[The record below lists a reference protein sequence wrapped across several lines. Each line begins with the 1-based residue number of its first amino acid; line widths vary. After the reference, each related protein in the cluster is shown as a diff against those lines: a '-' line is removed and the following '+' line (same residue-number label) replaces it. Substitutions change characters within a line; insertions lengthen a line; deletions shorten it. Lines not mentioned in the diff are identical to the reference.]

1 MSRLN
6 LQNAGLTIIVIGIVL
21 FAPGCKETDRERTG
35 VDAYSSFVTESGDIK
50 FPPDF
55 PNGYVFIG
63 AWAVNGPNGVEDI
76 HSVYTRPMDVANF
89 KETGKFLDGAVLVK
103 EVAATL
109 GSTHTTGNASW
120 AHESKTWFMMI
131 KDSKQRFQS
140 NPLWGDG
147 WGWSQFDPAT
157 KKQISTNYKTDCIGC
172 HVPVKQSD
180 WVYTY
185 AYPALGPKGQATVPK
200 DAVSADRAKDK
211 PGPSGMVG
219 VVQGA
224 DSNVAVGKV
233 AFSVNCAACH
243 SATSDG
249 TGIGPSLAGV
259 VGRKAGTSRGYAYSL
274 AMSSSEVIW
283 TPENIGKHL
292 EKPKELIPGNRMGNL
307 FPGGVQDAKQRENIV
322 AYLQT
327 LR

>member
-1 MSRLN
+1 MII
-6 LQNAGLTIIVIGIVL
+6 AIGLL
-21 FAPGCKETDRERTG
+21 LLASGCKEANRERAG
-35 VDAYSSFVTESGDIK
+35 ADAYSSFVTESGDMK

-55 PNGYVFIG
+55 PSGYVFIG
-63 AWAVNGPNGVEDI
+63 AWAVNGPGGVEDI
-76 HSVYTRPMDVANF
+76 HSVYSRPMDVSHF

-103 EVAATL
+103 EVATTL

-131 KDSKQRFQS
+131 KDSKQRFPS

-157 KKQISTNYKTDCIGC
+157 KKQIATNYKTDCIAC

-185 AYPALGPKGQATVPK
+185 AYPALGPRGQTNIPK
-200 DAVSADRAKDK
+200 DAVGADHAKEK
-211 PGPSGMVG
+211 PAHGGTVSQG
-219 VVQGA
+219 QGA
-224 DSNVAVGKV
+224 ESNVAAGKV
-233 AFSVNCAACH
+233 AFSVNCAGCH
-243 SATSDG
+243 SVTSAG
-249 TGIGPSLAGV
+249 AGIGPSLAGV
-259 VGRKAGTSRGYAYSL
+259 VGRKAGTSGGYAYSL
-274 AMSSSEVIW
+274 AMSNSEVIW

-322 AYLQT
+322 AYLET
-327 LR
+327 VK